1 MFFSS
6 FLGFALFVGLMLSNS
21 LVEELFAELFDLLLL
36 FIVDLRRILNSIVF
50 EIRVN

>member
-1 MFFSS
+1 
-6 FLGFALFVGLMLSNS
+6 MLSNS